1 MTEEINWKNE
11 LLESGKFNDKFSK
24 NLLEHGAKNFMQGI
38 YLGYMYSRWKKIR
51 GLDKCDPVENKGQI
65 QSSLNDFEKKIK

>member
-1 MTEEINWKNE
+1 
-11 LLESGKFNDKFSK
+11 
-24 NLLEHGAKNFMQGI
+24 MQGI

-51 GLDKCDPVENKGQI
+51 GLDKCDLVENKGQT